1 MNKKEGRGLA
11 MELFVIVEYEA
22 FTLFSLREQTPK
34 DG

>member
-11 MELFVIVEYEA
+11 MELFVIVEKGA
-22 FTLFSLREQTPK
+22 FTLFNLREQTPK